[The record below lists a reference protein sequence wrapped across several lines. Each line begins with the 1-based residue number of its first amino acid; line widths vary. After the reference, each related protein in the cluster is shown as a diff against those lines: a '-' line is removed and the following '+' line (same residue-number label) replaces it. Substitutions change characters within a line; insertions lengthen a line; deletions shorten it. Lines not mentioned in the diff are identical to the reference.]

1 MRIFLLPVCLI
12 VAATV
17 AAQNESAAPAQKLKE
32 GKVIYERTIQM
43 QMRFEGMDEEVAR
56 RMPRSRTDNFELSFS
71 GHASLLQ
78 QLPNINEEAN
88 TMAASGPGAGNQQ
101 VIMFRGGPGAGGVTY
116 HDFEAGKRLEQQEL
130 NSRNYLITDSIR
142 KLQWKLT
149 GETKNIL
156 GYVARKATAKQF
168 GMRPSVSMENGSM
181 KREMRPD
188 TSTVIAWFTTDIPVP
203 AGPVFQ
209 GNLPGLILE
218 LDMNNGRMVYK
229 AIEVSPKPGTIKAPK
244 GGKSITAEE
253 FRKENEKMMEE
264 MMQNMPGGG
273 RIRIGG

>member
-1 MRIFLLPVCLI
+1 MPVCLM

-17 AAQNESAAPAQKLKE
+17 AAQNEGAAPAQKLKE
-32 GKVIYERTIQM
+32 GKVIYERIIQM

-71 GHASLLQ
+71 GSTSLLH

-88 TMAASGPGAGNQQ
+88 TVAGGGPGGGNQQ

-116 HDFEAGKRLEQQEL
+116 HDFEAGKRLEQQEM
-130 NSRNYLITDSIR
+130 NSKNYLITDSIR

-149 GETKNIL
+149 GETKTIL
-156 GYVARKATAKQF
+156 GYVARKAIAKQYS
-168 GMRPSVSMENGSM
+168 MRPSVSMENGKM

-188 TSTVIAWFTTDIPVP
+188 TSTVVAWFTTEIPVP
-203 AGPVFQ
+203 AGPMFQ

-229 AIEVSPKPGTIKAPK
+229 ATEISPKPGTIREPR
-244 GGKSITAEE
+244 GGKAITAED

-264 MMQNMPGGG
+264 MMKNMPAGG